1 MRVYIETYGCA
12 LNRSDE
18 ALMKSTLTSR
28 GHSVISSIEDADVVI
43 VNTCIVR
50 LETEY
55 HMINRIKALHNYCV
69 KTGKRLIVAGCMAR
83 VEPYTINLIAPTA
96 SLVSPQN
103 ADKIYIAVE
112 KANRVILLSG
122 VRSRDVIGV
131 CTGSSVVPIPVQ
143 EGCLG
148 DCSFCVAKHARRQL
162 VSHSVEAIV
171 KAVQEA
177 VQSGA
182 VEVELTGMDLG
193 VYGLDLY
200 KKRVLPDLLLEITK
214 RVPGNYMIRV
224 GMMNPDHLACFLDEI
239 IEVMR
244 SEDKIFKFLHIPLQS
259 GSDRV
264 LKLMKRNYTVD
275 EYRSIVR
282 EIKAKIPGVSIAT
295 DVIVGFPGESEEDFE
310 ETLKVIRELEF
321 ERVHVAGYSIRPLTL
336 AASMQQVNTLV
347 RKRRLRLA
355 LKTIMD
361 VGLRVRQKYLNT
373 KVSCFVT
380 EKSKTWVA
388 RLVNYIP
395 VVIKGFDRDIVSY
408 GKWLSVYIDEV
419 TFFDIRGYVV

>member
-1 MRVYIETYGCA
+1 VYIETYGCA

-96 SLVSPQN
+96 SLISPQN

-239 IEVMR
+239 IEVVR

-310 ETLKVIRELEF
+310 ETLKVIKELEF

>member
-1 MRVYIETYGCA
+1 
-12 LNRSDE
+12 
-18 ALMKSTLTSR
+18 MKSTLTSR

>member
-1 MRVYIETYGCA
+1 VYIETYGCA

-96 SLVSPQN
+96 SLISPQN

-239 IEVMR
+239 IEVVR

-380 EKSKTWVA
+380 EKSKTWIA

>member
-1 MRVYIETYGCA
+1 
-12 LNRSDE
+12 
-18 ALMKSTLTSR
+18 MKSTLTSR

-239 IEVMR
+239 IEVVR

-264 LKLMKRNYTVD
+264 LRLMKRNYTVD

-282 EIKAKIPGVSIAT
+282 EIKARIPGVSIAT

>member
-1 MRVYIETYGCA
+1 
-12 LNRSDE
+12 
-18 ALMKSTLTSR
+18 MKSTLTSR

-239 IEVMR
+239 IEVVR